1 MKYKIVTYNTSN
13 SICAI
18 NKSILLFFDLLEVD
32 ASTLEPRS
40 VLFYELLSSFF
51 LKKWVNNPKVAHEPR
66 FLKLN
71 YHPLNKMTKI
81 LNKY

>member
-13 SICAI
+13 LICAI
-18 NKSILLFFDLLEVD
+18 NKSVLLCFDLLEVD

-51 LKKWVNNPKVAHEPR
+51 
-66 FLKLN
+66 
-71 YHPLNKMTKI
+71 
-81 LNKY
+81 

>member
-18 NKSILLFFDLLEVD
+18 NKSVLLFFDLLEVD

-51 LKKWVNNPKVAHEPR
+51 LKNESIVLSLPTNLDFSN
-66 FLKLN
+66 
-71 YHPLNKMTKI
+71 
-81 LNKY
+81 

>member
-18 NKSILLFFDLLEVD
+18 NKSALLFFDLLEVD
-32 ASTLEPRS
+32 TSTLEPRS

-51 LKKWVNNPKVAHEPR
+51 
-66 FLKLN
+66 
-71 YHPLNKMTKI
+71 
-81 LNKY
+81 

>member
-1 MKYKIVTYNTSN
+1 MKYKIATYNTSN

-18 NKSILLFFDLLEVD
+18 NKSVLLFFDLLEVD

-51 LKKWVNNPKVAHEPR
+51 LKNESIVFNLYMAIE
-66 FLKLN
+66 FQIKL
-71 YHPLNKMTKI
+71 
-81 LNKY
+81 